1 MQCHRN
7 ILELRSTAHLCTLS
21 ALDRVSETY
30 TRTQLAGQEMR
41 AREGRGGGWDGA
53 RLENSSPAALGHQC
67 HCQSRELGSTAY
79 LRTGKVPNRV
89 RDLSARFGTDFG
101 QSPPFCSGVAG
112 FDCCDGGA
120 RRSLGAY
127 GRTAAGLVF
136 LSLLVG
142 LW

>member
-1 MQCHRN
+1 MVSAVPAPHRPRRRTYPLYPKVLTS
-7 ILELRSTAHLCTLS
+7 IESDRS
-21 ALDRVSETY
+21 
-30 TRTQLAGQEMR
+30 Q
-41 AREGRGGGWDGA
+41 
-53 RLENSSPAALGHQC
+53 
-67 HCQSRELGSTAY
+67 
-79 LRTGKVPNRV
+79 
-89 RDLSARFGTDFG
+89 SARFGTDFG